1 MATID
6 VQGRNA
12 PLESWVME
20 HGAAAALAGC
30 FLFWLT
36 VGITVYFAL

>member
-6 VQGRNA
+6 VQGRNEG
-12 PLESWVME
+12 LDSWIME

-30 FLFWLT
+30 FVFWLLI
-36 VGITVYFAL
+36 GITFYIAG

>member
-6 VQGRNA
+6 VQDRNA
-12 PLESWVME
+12 PLEAWIMG
-20 HGAAAALAGC
+20 HGAAAALTGC

-36 VGITVYFAL
+36 IGITLYFAL